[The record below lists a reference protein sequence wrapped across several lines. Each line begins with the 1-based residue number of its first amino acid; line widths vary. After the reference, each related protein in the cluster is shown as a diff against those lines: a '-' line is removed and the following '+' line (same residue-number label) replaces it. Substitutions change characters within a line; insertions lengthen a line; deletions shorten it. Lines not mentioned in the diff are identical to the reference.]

1 MLEVELYMPSVD
13 INYITRQLTTLGQA
27 ENTHLLRMGKHHT
40 RANFTFD
47 LKPHS
52 HPTGLYWG
60 Q

>member
-27 ENTHLLRMGKHHT
+27 ENTHLLRMGKYHT

-47 LKPHS
+47 
-52 HPTGLYWG
+52 WF
-60 Q
+60 